1 MIFIYIVPYVLCMED
16 LLHPTFDFNKD
27 FLNDEDCYYN
37 ITYHE
42 KIFSN
47 SLICLFQC
55 KFCSIKSNTYN
66 AAVTISLRNSLG
78 FQNLIYNCSFTDCS
92 SYLCGAIFINLPIKS
107 GTEIVNSIFEKN
119 SANENK
125 FTINAK
131 AGAIYVISQHKNDI
145 QIKNCIFE
153 FNDSTEIGGAI
164 H

>member
-1 MIFIYIVPYVLCMED
+1 M
-16 LLHPTFDFNKD
+16 
-27 FLNDEDCYYN
+27 
-37 ITYHE
+37 
-42 KIFSN
+42 
-47 SLICLFQC
+47 
-55 KFCSIKSNTYN
+55 
-66 AAVTISLRNSLG
+66 
-78 FQNLIYNCSFTDCS
+78 
-92 SYLCGAIFINLPIKS
+92 
-107 GTEIVNSIFEKN
+107 NSIFEKN